1 MANTTGIGGS
11 PLLHTLFQQSDRVS
25 NARTTSDPVATKA
38 LSTAAGDKTA
48 LSSAGGVLANASVQD
63 SDDVRTAK
71 VAQISASIANGTY
84 QVPAGAVADKLIQ
97 HLLG

>member
-1 MANTTGIGGS
+1 MANTTGISGA
-11 PLLHTLFQQSDRVS
+11 PLLHTLFQQSDRVG
-25 NARTTSDPVATKA
+25 NARSTAEPASAKA
-38 LSTAAGDKTA
+38 LSTTASDKTA
-48 LSSAGGVLANASVQD
+48 LSSAGGALANASVQD

-71 VAQISASIANGTY
+71 VAQISASIANGSY